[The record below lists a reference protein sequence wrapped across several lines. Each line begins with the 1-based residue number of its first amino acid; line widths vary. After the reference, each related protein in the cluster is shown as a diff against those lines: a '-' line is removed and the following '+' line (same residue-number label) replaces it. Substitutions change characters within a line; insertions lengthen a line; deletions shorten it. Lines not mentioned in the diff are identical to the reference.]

1 MNKSFWQFTFVC
13 ALFVSAVTTVLSLSV
28 ALSLPV
34 LVFPVLSLVIPFM
47 VRRLKNAKFNDD
59 LPLYMGYHTYSW
71 AWWTVF
77 SFLHT
82 PFSFNVDNGIT
93 KALLLFV
100 VYFIVQVLIEL
111 CGLLGTKFFN
121 RTHRWGM
128 IDEAL
133 DIIGY
138 IIPIPFLYIGS
149 ILHID
154 LQDPMVYF
162 MYASSMN
169 VNILF
174 AELVLL
180 LVSLLV
186 FVFYLYPRDLA
197 YKGVRLLRIVITAA
211 MWLAMNAHILY
222 GGYIPEFILSL
233 VPTVFPTYQGN
244 PLIFITPALLEA
256 GMIGV
261 AVIIGALVER
271 GIISRRRES
280 I

>member
-13 ALFVSAVTTVLSLSV
+13 ALFVSAVTTVLSLSG

-47 VRRLKNAKFNDD
+47 VRRLKNTKFNDD
-59 LPLYMGYHTYSW
+59 LPLHMGYHTYSW

>member
-1 MNKSFWQFTFVC
+1 MNKNFWLFTVVC
-13 ALFVSAVTTVLSLSV
+13 ALFVSAVTTVLSLSG
-28 ALSLPV
+28 ALALPI
-34 LVFPVLSLVIPFM
+34 LVFPVLSLVIPLM
-47 VRRLKNAKFNDD
+47 VRRLKNAKFNDE
-59 LPLYMGYHTYSW
+59 LPLSMGYHKYSW

-82 PFSFNVDNGIT
+82 PFSFTADSGIVT
-93 KALLLFV
+93 ALLLFV

-111 CGLLGTKFFN
+111 CGLLATKFFN
-121 RTHRWGM
+121 RNHRWGM
-128 IDEAL
+128 VDEAL

-138 IIPIPFLYIGS
+138 TIPIPFLYIGS
-149 ILHID
+149 LLYID

-174 AELVLL
+174 AELVSLL
-180 LVSLLV
+180 ISLLV
-186 FVFYLYPRDLA
+186 FVFYLYPREIA
-197 YKGVRLLRIVITAA
+197 YKGIRLFRIVLTAGL
-211 MWLAMNAHILY
+211 WLAMNAHILY
-222 GGYIPEFILSL
+222 GGYIPEFVLSL

-244 PLIFITPALLEA
+244 PLVFVTPTLLEA
-256 GMIGV
+256 GMTGV

-271 GIISRRRES
+271 GIISRRRER

>member
-13 ALFVSAVTTVLSLSV
+13 ALFVSAVTTVLSLSG

-59 LPLYMGYHTYSW
+59 LPLHMGYHTYSW

-82 PFSFNVDNGIT
+82 PFSFNVDNGLT

-133 DIIGY
+133 DMIGY

>member
-13 ALFVSAVTTVLSLSV
+13 ALFVSAVTTVLSLSGT
-28 ALSLPV
+28 LSLPV

-180 LVSLLV
+180 LISLLV

-197 YKGVRLLRIVITAA
+197 YKGVRLLRIVITAG

-222 GGYIPEFILSL
+222 GGYIPEFILSI

>member
-13 ALFVSAVTTVLSLSV
+13 ALFVSAVTTVLSLSG

-233 VPTVFPTYQGN
+233 VPAVFPTYQGN

-256 GMIGV
+256 CMIGV

>member
-1 MNKSFWQFTFVC
+1 MNKNFWLFTVVC
-13 ALFVSAVTTVLSLSV
+13 ALFVSAVTTVLSLSG
-28 ALSLPV
+28 ALALPI
-34 LVFPVLSLVIPFM
+34 LVFPVLSLVIPLM

-59 LPLYMGYHTYSW
+59 LPLSMGYHTYSW

-82 PFSFNVDNGIT
+82 PFSFTADSGIVT
-93 KALLLFV
+93 ALLLFV

-111 CGLLGTKFFN
+111 CGLLATKFFN
-121 RTHRWGM
+121 RNHRWGM
-128 IDEAL
+128 VDEAL

-138 IIPIPFLYIGS
+138 TIPIPFLYIGS
-149 ILHID
+149 LLYID

-174 AELVLL
+174 AELVSLL
-180 LVSLLV
+180 ISLLV
-186 FVFYLYPRDLA
+186 FVFYLYPRELA
-197 YKGVRLLRIVITAA
+197 YKGIRLFRIVLTAGL
-211 MWLAMNAHILY
+211 WLAMNAHILY
-222 GGYIPEFILSL
+222 GGYIPEFVLSL

-244 PLIFITPALLEA
+244 PLVFVTTTLLEA
-256 GMIGV
+256 GMTGV
-261 AVIIGALVER
+261 AVILGALVER
-271 GIISRRRES
+271 GIISRRRER

>member
-13 ALFVSAVTTVLSLSV
+13 ALFVSAVTTVLSLSG

-34 LVFPVLSLVIPFM
+34 LVFPILSLVIPFM

-93 KALLLFV
+93 KALLLLV

-121 RTHRWGM
+121 RTHHWGM

-256 GMIGV
+256 CMIGM

>member
-13 ALFVSAVTTVLSLSV
+13 ALFVSAVTTVLSLSG

-59 LPLYMGYHTYSW
+59 LPLHMGYHTYSW

>member
-13 ALFVSAVTTVLSLSV
+13 ALFVSAVTTVLSLSG

-59 LPLYMGYHTYSW
+59 LPLHMGYHTYSW
-71 AWWTVF
+71 TWWTIF

-121 RTHRWGM
+121 RTHHWGM

-256 GMIGV
+256 AMIGV

>member
-13 ALFVSAVTTVLSLSV
+13 ALFVSAVTTVLSLSG

-180 LVSLLV
+180 LISLLV

-233 VPTVFPTYQGN
+233 VPAVFPTYQGN

-256 GMIGV
+256 CMIGV

>member
-13 ALFVSAVTTVLSLSV
+13 ALFVSAVTTVLSLSG

-34 LVFPVLSLVIPFM
+34 LVFPVLSLVIPLM

-59 LPLYMGYHTYSW
+59 LPLHMGYHTYSW

-82 PFSFNVDNGIT
+82 PFSFNVDNDIT
-93 KALLLFV
+93 KALLLFI

-111 CGLLGTKFFN
+111 CALLGTKFFN
-121 RTHRWGM
+121 RPHRWGM

-133 DIIGY
+133 DMIGY

-149 ILHID
+149 ILYVD

-162 MYASSMN
+162 MYASSIN

-180 LVSLLV
+180 LISLLV

-197 YKGVRLLRIVITAA
+197 YKGVRLLRIVITAG

-244 PLIFITPALLEA
+244 PLVFITPALLES

>member
-13 ALFVSAVTTVLSLSV
+13 ALFVSAVTTVLSLSG

-180 LVSLLV
+180 LISLLV

>member
-1 MNKSFWQFTFVC
+1 
-13 ALFVSAVTTVLSLSV
+13 
-28 ALSLPV
+28 
-34 LVFPVLSLVIPFM
+34 
-47 VRRLKNAKFNDD
+47 
-59 LPLYMGYHTYSW
+59 
-71 AWWTVF
+71 
-77 SFLHT
+77 
-82 PFSFNVDNGIT
+82 
-93 KALLLFV
+93 
-100 VYFIVQVLIEL
+100 
-111 CGLLGTKFFN
+111 
-121 RTHRWGM
+121 M

-244 PLIFITPALLEA
+244 LAYIYNASSFRGWYDRCSCNYWCIGRAWYYFTTP
-256 GMIGV
+256 
-261 AVIIGALVER
+261 
-271 GIISRRRES
+271 
-280 I
+280 

>member
-1 MNKSFWQFTFVC
+1 
-13 ALFVSAVTTVLSLSV
+13 
-28 ALSLPV
+28 
-34 LVFPVLSLVIPFM
+34 
-47 VRRLKNAKFNDD
+47 
-59 LPLYMGYHTYSW
+59 
-71 AWWTVF
+71 
-77 SFLHT
+77 
-82 PFSFNVDNGIT
+82 
-93 KALLLFV
+93 
-100 VYFIVQVLIEL
+100 
-111 CGLLGTKFFN
+111 
-121 RTHRWGM
+121 M

>member
-13 ALFVSAVTTVLSLSV
+13 ALFVSAVTTVLSLSG

-34 LVFPVLSLVIPFM
+34 LVFPILSLVIPFM

-121 RTHRWGM
+121 RTHRWGI

-133 DIIGY
+133 DMIGY

>member
-13 ALFVSAVTTVLSLSV
+13 ALFVSAVTTVLSLSG

-34 LVFPVLSLVIPFM
+34 LVFPVLSLVIPLM

-59 LPLYMGYHTYSW
+59 LPLHMGYHTYSW

-82 PFSFNVDNGIT
+82 PFSFNVDNDIT
-93 KALLLFV
+93 KALLLFI

-121 RTHRWGM
+121 RPHRWGM

-133 DIIGY
+133 DMIGY

-149 ILHID
+149 ILYVD

-162 MYASSMN
+162 MYASSIN

-197 YKGVRLLRIVITAA
+197 YKGVRLLRIVITAG

-244 PLIFITPALLEA
+244 PLVFITPALLES

>member
-13 ALFVSAVTTVLSLSV
+13 ALFVSAVTTVLSLSG

-186 FVFYLYPRDLA
+186 VVFYLYPRDLA

>member
-13 ALFVSAVTTVLSLSV
+13 ALFVSAVTTVLSLSG

-59 LPLYMGYHTYSW
+59 LPLHMGYHTYSW

-133 DIIGY
+133 DMIGY

-256 GMIGV
+256 CMIGM

>member
-13 ALFVSAVTTVLSLSV
+13 ALFVSAVTTVLSLSG

-34 LVFPVLSLVIPFM
+34 LVFPVLSLVIPLM

-59 LPLYMGYHTYSW
+59 LPLHMGYHTYSW

-82 PFSFNVDNGIT
+82 PFSFNVDNDIT
-93 KALLLFV
+93 KALLLFI

-133 DIIGY
+133 DMIGY

-149 ILHID
+149 ILYVD

-162 MYASSMN
+162 MYASSIN

-197 YKGVRLLRIVITAA
+197 YKGVRLLRIVITAG

-244 PLIFITPALLEA
+244 PLVFITPALLES

>member
-1 MNKSFWQFTFVC
+1 MNKNFWLFTIVC
-13 ALFVSAVTTVLSLSV
+13 ALFVSAVTTVLSLSG
-28 ALSLPV
+28 ALALPI
-34 LVFPVLSLVIPFM
+34 LVFPVLSFVIPLM

-59 LPLYMGYHTYSW
+59 LPLSMGYHTYSW
-71 AWWTVF
+71 TWWTVF

-82 PFSFNVDNGIT
+82 PFSFTADSGIVT
-93 KALLLFV
+93 ALFLFV

-111 CGLLGTKFFN
+111 CGLLATKFFN
-121 RTHRWGM
+121 RNHRWGM
-128 IDEAL
+128 VDEAL

-138 IIPIPFLYIGS
+138 TIPIPFLYIGS
-149 ILHID
+149 LLYID

-174 AELVLL
+174 AELVSLL
-180 LVSLLV
+180 ISLLV
-186 FVFYLYPRDLA
+186 FVFYLYPREIA
-197 YKGVRLLRIVITAA
+197 YKGIRLFRIVLTAGL
-211 MWLAMNAHILY
+211 WLAMNAHILY
-222 GGYIPEFILSL
+222 GGYIPEFVLSL

-244 PLIFITPALLEA
+244 PLVFVTPTLLEA
-256 GMIGV
+256 GMTGV

-271 GIISRRRES
+271 GIISRRRER

>member
-1 MNKSFWQFTFVC
+1 MNKSFWQFTFVS
-13 ALFVSAVTTVLSLSV
+13 ALFVSAVTTVLSLSG

-59 LPLYMGYHTYSW
+59 LPLHMGYHTYSW

-133 DIIGY
+133 DMIGY

-244 PLIFITPALLEA
+244 PLVFITPALLEA

>member
-13 ALFVSAVTTVLSLSV
+13 ALFVSAVTTVLSLSG

-233 VPTVFPTYQGN
+233 VPIVFPTYQGN

>member
-13 ALFVSAVTTVLSLSV
+13 ALFVSAVTTVLSLSG

-149 ILHID
+149 ILPID

>member
-13 ALFVSAVTTVLSLSV
+13 ALFVSAVTTVLSLSG

-34 LVFPVLSLVIPFM
+34 LVFPILSLVIPFM

-133 DIIGY
+133 DINGY
-138 IIPIPFLYIGS
+138 IIPIQLLYIGS

>member
-13 ALFVSAVTTVLSLSV
+13 ALFVSAVTTVLSLSGV
-28 ALSLPV
+28 LSLPV
-34 LVFPVLSLVIPFM
+34 LVFPVLSLVIPLM

-59 LPLYMGYHTYSW
+59 LPLHMGYHTYSW

-82 PFSFNVDNGIT
+82 PFSFNVDNDIT
-93 KALLLFV
+93 KALLLFI

-133 DIIGY
+133 DMIGY

-149 ILHID
+149 ILYVD

-162 MYASSMN
+162 MYASSIN

-197 YKGVRLLRIVITAA
+197 YKGVRLLRIVITAG

-244 PLIFITPALLEA
+244 PLVFITPALLEA
-256 GMIGV
+256 SIIGV

>member
-13 ALFVSAVTTVLSLSV
+13 ALFVGAVTTVLSLSG
-28 ALSLPV
+28 ALSLPI

-59 LPLYMGYHTYSW
+59 LPLHMGYHTYSW

-82 PFSFNVDNGIT
+82 PFSFNVDSGIT

-111 CGLLGTKFFN
+111 FGLLGTKFFN
-121 RTHRWGM
+121 RAHRWGM

-133 DIIGY
+133 DMIGY

-154 LQDPMVYF
+154 LQDPMIYF

-197 YKGVRLLRIVITAA
+197 YKGVRLLRIVITAG

-256 GMIGV
+256 CMIGV

>member
-13 ALFVSAVTTVLSLSV
+13 ALFVSAVTTVLSLSG

-59 LPLYMGYHTYSW
+59 LPLHMGYHTYSW

-82 PFSFNVDNGIT
+82 PFSFNVDNGLT

-121 RTHRWGM
+121 RTHHWGM

-133 DIIGY
+133 DMIGY

-197 YKGVRLLRIVITAA
+197 YKGVRLFRIVITAG

-222 GGYIPEFILSL
+222 GGYIPEFVLSL

-244 PLIFITPALLEA
+244 PLVFITPALLEA

>member
-13 ALFVSAVTTVLSLSV
+13 ALFVSAVTTVLSLSG

-59 LPLYMGYHTYSW
+59 LPLHMGYHTYSW

-197 YKGVRLLRIVITAA
+197 YKGVRLLRIVITVA

>member
-1 MNKSFWQFTFVC
+1 MNKNFWLFTVVC
-13 ALFVSAVTTVLSLSV
+13 ALFVSAVTTVLSLSG
-28 ALSLPV
+28 ALALPI
-34 LVFPVLSLVIPFM
+34 LVFPVLSLVIPLM

-59 LPLYMGYHTYSW
+59 LPLSMGYHAYSW
-71 AWWTVF
+71 AWLTVF

-82 PFSFNVDNGIT
+82 PFSFTADSGIVT
-93 KALLLFV
+93 ALLLFV

-111 CGLLGTKFFN
+111 CGLLATKFFN
-121 RTHRWGM
+121 RNHRWGM
-128 IDEAL
+128 VDEAL

-138 IIPIPFLYIGS
+138 TIPIPFLYIGS
-149 ILHID
+149 LLYVD

-174 AELVLL
+174 AELVSLL
-180 LVSLLV
+180 ISLLV
-186 FVFYLYPRDLA
+186 FVFYLYPREIA
-197 YKGVRLLRIVITAA
+197 YKGIRLFRIVLTAGL
-211 MWLAMNAHILY
+211 WLAMNAHILY
-222 GGYIPEFILSL
+222 GGYIPEFVLSL

-244 PLIFITPALLEA
+244 PLVFVTPTLLEA
-256 GMIGV
+256 GMTGV

-271 GIISRRRES
+271 GIISRRRER

>member
-13 ALFVSAVTTVLSLSV
+13 ALFVSAVTTVLSLSG

-59 LPLYMGYHTYSW
+59 LPLHMGYHTYSW

-82 PFSFNVDNGIT
+82 PFSFNVDNGLT

-222 GGYIPEFILSL
+222 GGYISEFILSL

-256 GMIGV
+256 AMIGV

>member
-13 ALFVSAVTTVLSLSV
+13 ALFVSAVTTVLSLSG

-59 LPLYMGYHTYSW
+59 LPLHMGYHTYSW

-271 GIISRRRES
+271 GIISRRCES

>member
-1 MNKSFWQFTFVC
+1 MNKSFWLFTLIC
-13 ALFVSAVTTVLSLSV
+13 SLFVSAITTVLSLSG
-28 ALSLPV
+28 ALSLFI
-34 LVFPVLSLVIPFM
+34 LVFPVLSLVIPIM

-59 LPLYMGYHTYSW
+59 LPLSMGYHAYSW

-82 PFSFNVDNGIT
+82 PFSFNVDNGLA
-93 KALLLFV
+93 KVLLLFV

-111 CGLLGTKFFN
+111 CGLLATKFFN

-133 DIIGY
+133 DIIVY
-138 IIPIPFLYIGS
+138 TIPIPFLYIGS
-149 ILHID
+149 ILYID

-197 YKGVRLLRIVITAA
+197 YKGVRLLRIIITAGI
-211 MWLAMNAHILY
+211 WLAMNAHILY

-244 PLIFITPALLEA
+244 PLVFVTPALLEA
-256 GMIGV
+256 GVTGV

-271 GIISRRRES
+271 GIISRCRER

>member
-13 ALFVSAVTTVLSLSV
+13 ALFVSAVTTVLSLSG

-71 AWWTVF
+71 AWSTVF

>member
-13 ALFVSAVTTVLSLSV
+13 ALFVSAVTTVLSLSG

-59 LPLYMGYHTYSW
+59 LPLHMGYHTYSW
-71 AWWTVF
+71 AGWTVF

-82 PFSFNVDNGIT
+82 PFSFNVDNGLT

-133 DIIGY
+133 DMIGY

-233 VPTVFPTYQGN
+233 VPAVFPTYQGN

-256 GMIGV
+256 CMIGV

>member
-13 ALFVSAVTTVLSLSV
+13 ALFVSAVTTVLSLSG

-128 IDEAL
+128 IDKAL

>member
-1 MNKSFWQFTFVC
+1 MNKSFWLFTLIC
-13 ALFVSAVTTVLSLSV
+13 SLFVSAITTVLSLSG
-28 ALSLPV
+28 ALAIPI
-34 LVFPVLSLVIPFM
+34 LVFPVLSLVIPIM

-59 LPLYMGYHTYSW
+59 LPLSMGYHAYSW
-71 AWWTVF
+71 AWWAVF

-82 PFSFNVDNGIT
+82 PFSFNVDNGLA
-93 KALLLFV
+93 KVLLLFV

-111 CGLLGTKFFN
+111 CGLLATKFFN

-133 DIIGY
+133 DIIVY
-138 IIPIPFLYIGS
+138 TIPIPFLYIGS
-149 ILHID
+149 ILYID

-197 YKGVRLLRIVITAA
+197 YKDVRLLRIIITAGI
-211 MWLAMNAHILY
+211 WLAMNAHILY

-244 PLIFITPALLEA
+244 PLVFVTPALLEA
-256 GMIGV
+256 GVTGV

-271 GIISRRRES
+271 GIISRCRER

>member
-1 MNKSFWQFTFVC
+1 MNKNFWLFTIVC
-13 ALFVSAVTTVLSLSV
+13 ALFVSAVTTVLSLSG
-28 ALSLPV
+28 ALALPI
-34 LVFPVLSLVIPFM
+34 LVFPILSLVIPLM

-59 LPLYMGYHTYSW
+59 LPLSMGYHTYSW

-82 PFSFNVDNGIT
+82 PFSFTADSGIVT
-93 KALLLFV
+93 ALLLFV

-111 CGLLGTKFFN
+111 CGLLATKFFN
-121 RTHRWGM
+121 RNHRWGM
-128 IDEAL
+128 VDEAL

-138 IIPIPFLYIGS
+138 TIPIPFLYIGS
-149 ILHID
+149 LLYID

-174 AELVLL
+174 AELVSLL
-180 LVSLLV
+180 ISLLV
-186 FVFYLYPRDLA
+186 FVFYLYPRELA
-197 YKGVRLLRIVITAA
+197 YKGIRLFRIVLTAGL
-211 MWLAMNAHILY
+211 WLAMNAHILY
-222 GGYIPEFILSL
+222 GGYIPEFVLSL

-244 PLIFITPALLEA
+244 PLVFVTPTLLEA
-256 GMIGV
+256 GMTGV
-261 AVIIGALVER
+261 AVILGALVER
-271 GIISRRRES
+271 GIISRRRER